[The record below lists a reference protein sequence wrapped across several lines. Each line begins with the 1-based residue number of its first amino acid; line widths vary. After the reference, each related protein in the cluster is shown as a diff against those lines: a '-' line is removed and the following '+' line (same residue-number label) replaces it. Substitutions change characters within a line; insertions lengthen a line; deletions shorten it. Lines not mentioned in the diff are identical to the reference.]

1 MSKIKKPFDIFNN
14 ADKKL
19 QLDINKEIM
28 ESCIEKIVYNREI
41 KVSKKILINVFQYPF
56 VNNINIYEIIKTKEN
71 AKKLL
76 EEYKHI
82 QNLIE
87 KEYFLRH

>member
-14 ADKKL
+14 TDKKL

-28 ESCIEKIVYNREI
+28 ESYIEKIVYNREI
-41 KVSKKILINVFQYPF
+41 KILINVFQYPF

>member
-1 MSKIKKPFDIFNN
+1 MFKIKKSFDIFNN

-28 ESCIEKIVYNREI
+28 ESYIEKIVYNREI
-41 KVSKKILINVFQYPF
+41 KILINVLQYPF
-56 VNNINIYEIIKTKEN
+56 VDNINIYEIIKTKEN

>member
-1 MSKIKKPFDIFNN
+1 MFKIKKSFDIFNN

-28 ESCIEKIVYNREI
+28 ESYIEKIVYNREI
-41 KVSKKILINVFQYPF
+41 KILINVFQYPF

>member
-14 ADKKL
+14 TDKKL

-28 ESCIEKIVYNREI
+28 ESYIEKIVYNREI
-41 KVSKKILINVFQYPF
+41 KILINVLQYPF
-56 VNNINIYEIIKTKEN
+56 VDNINIYEIIKTKEN

-87 KEYFLRH
+87 KEYF

>member
-14 ADKKL
+14 TDKKL

-28 ESCIEKIVYNREI
+28 ESYIEKIVYNREI
-41 KVSKKILINVFQYPF
+41 KILINVLQYPF
-56 VNNINIYEIIKTKEN
+56 VDNINIYEIIKTKEN